1 MLDVIRS
8 NAQSFW
14 VKVAFGVIILV
25 FVFWGVGSFTDTGY
39 VNVIGT
45 VNDEPITAQKFEESY
60 REAEYGIT
68 QNQRGIVLTSEQKT
82 QLGREVFQR
91 LVMEMLIAQE
101 AKRIGLG
108 VSPYELR
115 LYVDGMEIF
124 QNDKGQFDPDTYVN
138 VLKARRQSPAEFE
151 ADLARRILQD
161 RVVNYVTAGS
171 WTDVIE
177 ARNRFNFLRQRRVVD
192 YVYIAADAEQA
203 ASAVPDDAAVQKYYD
218 EHKTDYVI
226 PQKADVCYIIVD
238 PMKTVNP
245 DSISEAD
252 AKAWYDKNQNT
263 FSEPES
269 VQVSHIL
276 VPLDSRADEVQ
287 VKAATDKAL
296 AIKKELA
303 DGKPFEQAANENNG
317 PNAAGPG
324 GSVGWVTPGMTV
336 PEFEQAAFAAEKGVV
351 TDPVRSQFGL
361 HLILVTDKKPART
374 RSFDE
379 VEGEVKKTLAAL
391 AGRDGLADLL
401 DSLTEDNILGRD
413 LNEVARTRGLTAAT
427 TGLMSSAELQSVLGI
442 KPEGA
447 SAIMAAG
454 VNQPVDIPLEAGDTY
469 VVVRVINT
477 APSSFRR
484 LDEVRDDVVAKIR
497 TADGLQKA
505 NALLAGLLKKG
516 DADIPADWVKESKAI
531 DRGSPL
537 SPFMPQPDLDHAL
550 FTTDKDK
557 WGPAVYTVSDDK
569 GQGALIFRVKQIMDP
584 PDSEW
589 TQFEDIM
596 TGLTQRERAD
606 GIMQEF
612 LRQLFIKSEV
622 LVRNQDMIDR
632 KNM

>member
-45 VNDEPITAQKFEESY
+45 VNEEPITAQKFEEAY

-68 QNQRGIVLTSEQKT
+68 RNQRDTALTAEQKT

-91 LVMEMLIAQE
+91 LVMETLVAQE
-101 AKRIGLG
+101 AKRAGLG

-115 LYVDGMEIF
+115 LYVGSIEMF
-124 QNDKGQFDPDTYVN
+124 QNDKGQFDPETYKN

-161 RVVNYVTAGS
+161 RMVQYVVAGS
-171 WTDVIE
+171 WTDGVE
-177 ARNRFNFLRQRRVVD
+177 ARNRFNFLRQRRAVD
-192 YVYIAADAEQA
+192 YVYIAADSEQA
-203 ASAVPDDAAVQKYYD
+203 ASATPDDAAVQKYYD
-218 EHKTDYVI
+218 EHRTDYVI
-226 PQKADVCYIIVD
+226 PQKADVSYIVVD
-238 PMKTVNP
+238 PAKTVSP
-245 DSISEAD
+245 DSIGEAD
-252 AKAWYDKNQNT
+252 ARAWYDKNQSS

-276 VPLDSRADEVQ
+276 VPLDLKADEAQ
-287 VKAATDKAL
+287 VREAMDKAL
-296 AIKKELA
+296 AIKKEIA
-303 DGKPFEQAANENNG
+303 DGRPFAQAADAYNG

-336 PEFEQAAFAAEKGVV
+336 QNFEQAAFAAEKGVV
-351 TDPVRSQFGL
+351 TDPVRSEFGL
-361 HLILVTDKKPART
+361 HLILVTDRKPARI
-374 RSFDE
+374 RPYEE
-379 VEGEVKKTLAAL
+379 VEGEIRKNLAAL

-401 DSLTEDNILGRD
+401 DGLAEDNILGRD
-413 LNEVARTRGLTAAT
+413 LSEVARARGLTAAT
-427 TGLMSSAELQSVLGI
+427 TGLMSAAELQEKLGI

-454 VNQPVDIPLEAGDTY
+454 VNQPVDIPLEAGETY
-469 VVVRVINT
+469 VVVRVVAT
-477 APSSFRR
+477 APSSFRT

-497 TADGLQKA
+497 TTDGLQKA
-505 NALLAGLLKKG
+505 SALLSGLLKDG
-516 DADIPADWVKESKAI
+516 ADIPAAWIKAAEPVA
-531 DRGSPL
+531 RGSAL
-537 SPFMPQPDLDHAL
+537 APFAPQADLDRAL
-550 FTTDKDK
+550 FTAEKGQWSST
-557 WGPAVYTVSDDK
+557 VYTVSDGK
-569 GQGALIFRVKQIMDP
+569 GQGALIFRVSQVMDP

-589 TQFEDIM
+589 TQFEEIM

-606 GIMQEF
+606 GVMQEF
-612 LRQLFIKSEV
+612 LRQLFLKSEV
-622 LVRNQDMIDR
+622 VVRNQDMIDR